1 MLTLVSDVFLTDH
14 FLIKG
19 TVENKYTRLSQ
30 LLDGHRRR
38 FLKIKDATLVD
49 LKSRD
54 RIQTPQLHVNLD
66 EVIMAHEFL
75 DTASDRSM
83 AQLSKHAEW
92 NHRVRVF
99 YTGALN
105 LEVAGDIRPGCYEII
120 DHRNGR
126 FFVIKNPVVRGVE
139 WDDDDDLQI
148 LQSLD
153 YAILN
158 RERLAYIYD
167 FNE

>member
-30 LLDGHRRR
+30 LLDGHRKR

-54 RIQTPQLHVNLD
+54 RIQTPLLHINLD
-66 EVIMAHEFL
+66 EVLLAHEFL
-75 DTASDRSM
+75 DHTNDTTM
-83 AQLSKHAEW
+83 AQISKTGEW

-105 LEVAGDIRPGCYEII
+105 LEVAGEIRPDSYEVT
-120 DHRNGR
+120 DHRRGR
-126 FFVIKNPVVRGVE
+126 FFVMRNPSVRGLE
-139 WDDDDDLQI
+139 WDGDDDLK
-148 LQSLD
+148 LLNNLE
-153 YAILN
+153 YAIMN

-167 FNE
+167 FNN

>member
-66 EVIMAHEFL
+66 EVLMAHEFL
-75 DTASDRSM
+75 DTAGDSTM
-83 AQLSKHAEW
+83 AQLSQYADW

-105 LEVAGDIRPGCYEII
+105 LEVAGSIRPGCYEIT
-120 DHRNGR
+120 DHKSGR
-126 FFVIKNPVVRGVE
+126 FFVIKSPVVRGVE
-139 WDDDDDLQI
+139 WEEDEDLK
-148 LQSLD
+148 LLESLD